1 MPHAA
6 AARVATD
13 VECAMDDNT
22 PYARKKDDY
31 LAKARQ
37 LAFNLKKNEQLRC
50 GIHPPQ
56 AVINQL
62 PTIVNNLTHLGQ
74 IVGSHLIIHIFQGRY
89 VLP

>member
-1 MPHAA
+1 MVLCLVCVSPYTFAPNAA

-22 PYARKKDDY
+22 PYLRKKDDY

-50 GIHPPQ
+50 DIHRPC
-56 AVINQL
+56 AL
-62 PTIVNNLTHLGQ
+62 LL
-74 IVGSHLIIHIFQGRY
+74 L
-89 VLP
+89 

>member
-1 MPHAA
+1 MKGYFCTLLLNVPGTFVVADAA

-50 GIHPPQ
+50 GIHPP
-56 AVINQL
+56 
-62 PTIVNNLTHLGQ
+62 
-74 IVGSHLIIHIFQGRY
+74 
-89 VLP
+89 